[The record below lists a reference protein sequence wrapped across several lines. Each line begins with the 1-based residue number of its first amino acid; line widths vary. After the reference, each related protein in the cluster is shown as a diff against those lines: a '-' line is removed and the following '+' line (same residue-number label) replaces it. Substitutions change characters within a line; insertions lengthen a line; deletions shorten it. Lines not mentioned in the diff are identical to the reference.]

1 MFQAVGSIYINGTWE
16 NIIFPS
22 NLCLTSMSTFANI
35 GNTFRQ
41 WACDIKVGKKLLEIN
56 LIVQRQSASNDLSIF
71 KDFFYILQNL
81 ILPCSDDIRIYHGLL
96 QRLKFRFSTAV
107 DDSLN
112 RGGNLTKINRDEA
125 MWTISYKCVRFHH
138 SVIIIIIIKW

>member
-1 MFQAVGSIYINGTWE
+1 MFQAMSSIYINGTWE

-41 WACDIKVGKKLLEIN
+41 WACDIKVAKKLLEIN
-56 LIVQRQSASNDLSIF
+56 LIVQTHGASNYSSIF
-71 KDFFYILQNL
+71 KDFLHTSEFNIALFRWYQNL
-81 ILPCSDDIRIYHGLL
+81 SWPV

-125 MWTISYKCVRFHH
+125 MWSISCKCVRFDH

>member
-41 WACDIKVGKKLLEIN
+41 WACDIEVGKKLLEIN

-71 KDFFYILQNL
+71 KIFLHISEFNIAMFRWYQNL
-81 ILPCSDDIRIYHGLL
+81 SRPVT
-96 QRLKFRFSTAV
+96 KTEVSTAV

>member
-41 WACDIKVGKKLLEIN
+41 WACDIEVGKKLLEIN

-71 KDFFYILQNL
+71 KDFFLHTSEFNIALFRWYQNL
-81 ILPCSDDIRIYHGLL
+81 SWPVTKTEVSILHSSCWQSQQGRKFDKDQ
-96 QRLKFRFSTAV
+96 QRWGDV
-107 DDSLN
+107 DN
-112 RGGNLTKINRDEA
+112 
-125 MWTISYKCVRFHH
+125 
-138 SVIIIIIIKW
+138 II